1 MHALRIRRR
10 RFIDSRKDARLRGEI
25 DAELNVV
32 LCRLEDI
39 SVGGARVMLQPAAAP
54 AVGDAVR
61 LVFTLTN
68 CGHSL
73 DGAVRHAL
81 NDGAL
86 VRLGITFT
94 DDQA

>member
-1 MHALRIRRR
+1 
-10 RFIDSRKDARLRGEI
+10 
-25 DAELNVV
+25 
-32 LCRLEDI
+32 
-39 SVGGARVMLQPAAAP
+39 MLQPADAP

-61 LVFTLTN
+61 LVFTLAN

-94 DDQA
+94 DDQAEAIELLASSIDGLEAAQAS